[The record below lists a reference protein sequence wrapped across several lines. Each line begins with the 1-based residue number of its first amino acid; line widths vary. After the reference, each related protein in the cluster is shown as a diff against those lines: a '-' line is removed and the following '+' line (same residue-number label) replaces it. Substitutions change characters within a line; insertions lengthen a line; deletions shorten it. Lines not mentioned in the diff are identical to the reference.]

1 MELADLHL
9 LHMPKHGAIACG
21 AQPFSASGRA
31 LVLDTCLRRVAV
43 TASGPEAARLS
54 RFGELLQGVAAYQFL
69 LELAAGLKSAVVGE
83 SEILGQLRSA
93 WSAVEGSSSRLA
105 EELSP
110 VMQRLFADVKE
121 VRERYLRGAGGQS
134 YGSLLRKI
142 LHSTA
147 SGPTLLVGAGQ
158 LAASIVPYLPGSQ
171 VWIWN
176 RSVERAREVCVSH
189 ARGRVPPVQ
198 VLEPTLEAELAAWR
212 SAETVIVCVPEDPE
226 RDAARIAAWRAQAR
240 PNAQIAHL
248 GLLSAKNTVWEQ
260 LPELLTL
267 ESLIACDRAHVQ
279 LRSERVLLARRFCAE
294 RARLRDLGRSVSI
307 AHGWEDLA
315 LFQGLIEIRAEAT
328 LSV

>member
-9 LHMPKHGAIACG
+9 LHMPKHGAIASG

-43 TASGPEAARLS
+43 TASGAEAARLS

-147 SGPTLLVGAGQ
+147 SGPTLLVGA
-158 LAASIVPYLPGSQ
+158 
-171 VWIWN
+171 
-176 RSVERAREVCVSH
+176 
-189 ARGRVPPVQ
+189 
-198 VLEPTLEAELAAWR
+198 
-212 SAETVIVCVPEDPE
+212 
-226 RDAARIAAWRAQAR
+226 
-240 PNAQIAHL
+240 
-248 GLLSAKNTVWEQ
+248 
-260 LPELLTL
+260 
-267 ESLIACDRAHVQ
+267 
-279 LRSERVLLARRFCAE
+279 
-294 RARLRDLGRSVSI
+294 
-307 AHGWEDLA
+307 
-315 LFQGLIEIRAEAT
+315 
-328 LSV
+328 